1 MAASRGRLTVKI
13 TVLLVLVL
21 IIGFGVSTILTIQ
34 RESALLVEQNKMAAR
49 QLIGTL
55 VSSIET
61 AMLSERP
68 DITRA
73 FIEELRNSKQVRG
86 LVVYRRNGVEAF
98 TDLATLREVS
108 KEADLSKDV
117 MGSIM
122 KMRREPGRTMAGPLF
137 TRALDTLEA
146 QEALETHDGATVFT
160 LYQPIPNQERCQ
172 GCHGSDHKVRA
183 VVQAATSM
191 EPVMAE
197 VRKQRNRQIMVGLLT
212 ITAAAMVLAV
222 AMRYVVVRPI
232 HELATV
238 ARR

>member
-1 MAASRGRLTVKI
+1 MRIRLTAKI
-13 TVLLVLVL
+13 TVLIILVL
-21 IIGFGVSTILTIQ
+21 IIGFGVSTILTIK
-34 RESALLVEQNKMAAR
+34 RESELLVEQNKMAAR

-68 DITRA
+68 DITRG
-73 FIEELRNSKQVRG
+73 IIDDLRSSKLVQG

-108 KEADLSKDV
+108 KEADLPRGV
-117 MGSIM
+117 TASIE

-137 TRALDTLEA
+137 TRALDTLQT
-146 QEALETHDGATVFT
+146 QEALESRDGATMFT
-160 LYQPIPNQERCQ
+160 VYQPIPNQERCQ

-183 VVQAATSM
+183 VVQVATSM

-197 VRKQRNRQIMVGLLT
+197 VRMQRNRQIMIGLLT
-212 ITAAAMVLAV
+212 IV
-222 AMRYVVVRPI
+222 A
-232 HELATV
+232 
-238 ARR
+238 

>member
-1 MAASRGRLTVKI
+1 MRVRLTAKI
-13 TVLLVLVL
+13 TVLIILVL
-21 IIGFGVSTILTIQ
+21 IIGFGAATVLTIK
-34 RESALLVEQNKMAAR
+34 RESELLVEQNKMAAR

-68 DITRA
+68 DITRGL
-73 FIEELRNSKQVRG
+73 IDDLRNSKLVQG

-108 KEADLSKDV
+108 KEAELSKDV
-117 MGSIM
+117 MASIV

-137 TRALDTLEA
+137 TRALETLQT
-146 QEALETHDGATVFT
+146 QEALESRDGVTMFTV
-160 LYQPIPNQERCQ
+160 YQPIPNQERCQ

-183 VVQAATSM
+183 VIQAATSM

-197 VRKQRNRQIMVGLLT
+197 VRMQRNRQIMIGRT
-212 ITAAAMVLAV
+212 T
-222 AMRYVVVRPI
+222 
-232 HELATV
+232 T
-238 ARR
+238 